1 MLAGFVDG
9 RGRKYDLNFR
19 TLRVRLVDDAGE
31 IVLAD
36 GESATAR
43 VACEAEASVRLE
55 SKSLPFLLRAP
66 GELTATSRRFV
77 FVVAADAPRPAGQIA
92 LLNVK
97 LPLHPDAISGF
108 FQDQGGR
115 EYLEFSAADVI
126 TSRGGPRGIEVE
138 LHGPSPGKPE
148 EKATYVA
155 IFSPGSAAR
164 EALEDLL

>member
-19 TLRVRLVDDAGE
+19 TLRTRLVDEAGE

-43 VACEAEASVRLE
+43 VACEAEASVRFE

-66 GELTATSRRFV
+66 GQLTATSRRFV
-77 FVVAADAPRPAGQIA
+77 FVVGPGARRPTGQVS

-97 LPLHPDAISGF
+97 LPLHPEAISAF
-108 FQDQGGR
+108 FLEQDGR
-115 EYLEFSAADVI
+115 EYLEFSPAEVMAARDGRAGV
-126 TSRGGPRGIEVE
+126 EVE
-138 LHGPSPGKPE
+138 FHGPSPGRPE
-148 EKATYVA
+148 ERATFIAV
-155 IFSPGSAAR
+155 FSPGAAVR
-164 EALEDLL
+164 GALEGLL